1 MVTGSRFFR
10 RHPTRVLASFV
21 AALLLAAVASPSAH
35 ADQIATLKAQAAA
48 IASKI
53 STLGI
58 QEEVL
63 SETYD
68 RTRSQ
73 LDALEAK
80 LAQAKSALAG
90 AQASAAQARSALA
103 ADAIQAYVDGGT
115 NPLSASTPSNTQ
127 AIALLRSEYA
137 STLATDQSEAID
149 RYKTASLEEQT
160 ASTKLANQ
168 TSAVAAQVSLLA
180 TQRNSLVSTSDQ
192 LTAIQAQVSGQ
203 LAAAVARQQAA
214 AFAAAAAA
222 QQAAAARQLAASTPA
237 QFSVAAGGAAGV
249 AQSGQTTGFQPQ
261 GAPTAYTPPPQSSA
275 AGRAVAAA
283 ESRLGD
289 WYQWAAAGPT
299 TFDCSG
305 LVMWAYA
312 QAGIS
317 LPHYSGAQYADTIH
331 NPRSALQPG
340 DLVFFANPGEHV
352 AMYVGGGDIIEA
364 PYTGAQVHIVAMYS
378 GFVLAGRVA

>member
-1 MVTGSRFFR
+1 MVTGSWFFR
-10 RHPTRVLASFV
+10 RHPTRVLASAV
-21 AALLLAAVASPSAH
+21 AALLLAALASPPAH
-35 ADQIATLKAQAAA
+35 ADQISTLKAQAAA
-48 IASKI
+48 IAAKI
-53 STLGI
+53 STLGL

-68 RTRSQ
+68 RTQSQ
-73 LDALEAK
+73 LDSLEAK
-80 LAQAKSALAG
+80 LAKAKSALAA
-90 AQASAAQARSALA
+90 AQASATQARAALA

-127 AIALLRSEYA
+127 AVALLRSEYA

-160 ASTKLANQ
+160 ASTNLANQ
-168 TSAVAAQVSLLA
+168 ASAVAAQVSLLA
-180 TQRNSLVSTSDQ
+180 TQRRSLVSASDQ
-192 LTAIQAQVSGQ
+192 LTAIQSQVSGQ
-203 LAAAVARQQAA
+203 LAAAVARQQEAA
-214 AFAAAAAA
+214 LAAAAA
-222 QQAAAARQLAASTPA
+222 QQAAAARQLAAGRPA
-237 QFSVAAGGAAGV
+237 QFNVAAVGAAQG
-249 AQSGQTTGFQPQ
+249 GQ
-261 GAPTAYTPPPQSSA
+261 GAGYQTQGSPAAYTPPPQSSA

-289 WYQWAAAGPT
+289 WYQWAAAGPS

-331 NPRSALQPG
+331 IPMSALQPG

-352 AMYVGGGDIIEA
+352 AIYVGGGDIIEA
-364 PYTGAQVHIVAMYS
+364 PYTGAQVHIIPMYS

>member
-1 MVTGSRFFR
+1 MDTGSWFFR
-10 RHPTRVLASFV
+10 RHPTRVLASV
-21 AALLLAAVASPSAH
+21 IAALLLTSVASPSAH
-35 ADQIATLKAQAAA
+35 ADQIATLKAQASA

-68 RTRSQ
+68 RTQSQ
-73 LDALEAK
+73 LNALEAK

-90 AQASAAQARSALA
+90 AQASAAQARAALA

-115 NPLSASTPSNTQ
+115 NPLSIPTQSNTQ
-127 AIALLRSEYA
+127 AVALLRSEYA

-168 TSAVAAQVSLLA
+168 ASVVAAQVSLLA

-214 AFAAAAAA
+214 AFAAAVAA
-222 QQAAAARQLAASTPA
+222 QQAAAARQIAASRPA
-237 QFSVAAGGAAGV
+237 QFSVAAGGV
-249 AQSGQTTGFQPQ
+249 AQGGGGQTTGYQAQ
-261 GAPTAYTPPPQSSA
+261 GATAAYTPPPQSSA

-283 ESRLGD
+283 ESRVGD
-289 WYQWAAAGPT
+289 WYQWAAAGPS

-331 NPRSALQPG
+331 IPMSALQPG

-364 PYTGAQVHIVAMYS
+364 PYTGAQVHIVPMYS